1 MQKTKSDKDEKKKRG
16 KPKHRKAETDE
27 ANIDCNQL
35 PLPVSLSHC
44 HFFFCLFSTDS
55 FEGIFALTSNF
66 DLTECTRAGGVISHT
81 TISPGDGVV
90 LLQYVVALVLVGL
103 LVAAAQGL
111 DCFVLGFN

>member
-1 MQKTKSDKDEKKKRG
+1 MKKRN
-16 KPKHRKAETDE
+16 E
-27 ANIDCNQL
+27 ANQNTGKRKQMKQILTVISFRCQFL
-35 PLPVSLSHC
+35 FRIV
-44 HFFFCLFSTDS
+44 FFFVACF

>member
-1 MQKTKSDKDEKKKRG
+1 MKKRNEGNQNTG
-16 KPKHRKAETDE
+16 KRKQMKQILTV
-27 ANIDCNQL
+27 ISFRCQFL
-35 PLPVSLSHC
+35 FRIV
-44 HFFFCLFSTDS
+44 FFFCLFSTDI

-66 DLTECTRAGGVISHT
+66 DLTECTRAGSVISHT

-111 DCFVLGFN
+111 HCFVLGFN